1 MGSYGIN
8 QILNKN
14 IGTSDVVLSI
24 FVRFPTIWRKN
35 KSVGITNCIDTF
47 PETSIFPR
55 FAWVKMRPV
64 YAKDTTFHQ
73 VQDKN

>member
-8 QILNKN
+8 QIFNKK

-35 KSVGITNCIDTF
+35 KSVEITNCIDTF
-47 PETSIFPR
+47 PEMSIFSK

-64 YAKDTTFHQ
+64 YAKDRR
-73 VQDKN
+73 